1 MTADDLLHAANA
13 DEDLLISDKTCK
25 DHLQTTEV
33 YFLGAYK
40 IVFEGISGLLWVTV
54 VFRGFR
60 RVLVGLSERPQKTA
74 KDCLRPPKTSKDC
87 QRLPMTTNDRR

>member
-13 DEDLLISDKTCK
+13 DEDLLIPDKTCK

-40 IVFEGISGLLWVTV
+40 IVFEGISGFLWV
-54 VFRGFR
+54 
-60 RVLVGLSERPQKTA
+60 
-74 KDCLRPPKTSKDC
+74 
-87 QRLPMTTNDRR
+87 